1 MSDSGVVREI
11 VRGVPVFPEQMPSFD
26 PAAAPSSP
34 IELFLEWLRG
44 AVEDGVASPHAV
56 HLATADAE
64 GLPDARVV
72 ILKEVTDAGWQVAS
86 SKDSPKG
93 RQLSGRPAAA
103 LTFFWPE
110 AGRQI
115 RIRGAVSTA
124 GSEENHADFQR
135 RHPVARALVLAG
147 SQSDVLTSRE
157 DLDEAVEKEAGRIHQ
172 DDSEGLDRTAWTLF
186 TVAPDTVEFWQADQE
201 RKHIRLRYTR
211 SGEGWAREMLWP

>member
-1 MSDSGVVREI
+1 MSETDAVRDI

-26 PAAAPSSP
+26 PASAPASP
-34 IELFLEWLRG
+34 VELFLEWLRR
-44 AVEDGVASPHAV
+44 AVQDGVASPHAV
-56 HLATADAE
+56 HLATADSD

-72 ILKEVTDAGWQVAS
+72 ILKEVTDDGWQVAS

-93 RQLSGRPAAA
+93 RQLSETPAAA

-124 GSEENHADFQR
+124 GTEENLADFQR

-147 SQSDVLTSRE
+147 SQSTVLRRRE
-157 DLDEAVEKEAGRIHQ
+157 DLDKAVEEQAHRIDQ
-172 DDSEGLDRTAWTLF
+172 NDDEGLDRTAWTLF

-201 RKHIRLRYTR
+201 RKHTRLRYTR
-211 SGEGWAREMLWP
+211 SGEGWSRDMLWP

>member
-1 MSDSGVVREI
+1 M
-11 VRGVPVFPEQMPSFD
+11 FPEQMPSFD
-26 PAAAPSSP
+26 PAAAPPSP
-34 IELFLEWLRG
+34 VALFLEWLRR
-44 AVEDGVASPHAV
+44 AVEDGIAAPHAV
-56 HLATADAE
+56 HLATADGA

-93 RQLSGRPAAA
+93 RQLSDTPAAA

-115 RIRGAVSTA
+115 RIRGAVSIA
-124 GSEENHADFQR
+124 GAEESHADFQR

-147 SQSDVLTSRE
+147 SQSTVLTSRE
-157 DLDEAVEKEAGRIHQ
+157 DLDRAVEEQARRIEQ
-172 DDSEGLDRTAWTLF
+172 NDTEGLDRTAWTLF

-201 RKHIRLRYTR
+201 RKHTRLRYTR
-211 SGEGWAREMLWP
+211 SGEGWDREMLWP